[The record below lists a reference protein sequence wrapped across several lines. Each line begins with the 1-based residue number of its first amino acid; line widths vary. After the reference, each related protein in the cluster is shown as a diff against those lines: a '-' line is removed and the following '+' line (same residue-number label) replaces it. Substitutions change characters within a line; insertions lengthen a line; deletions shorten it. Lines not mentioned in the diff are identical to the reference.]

1 MVVLVV
7 GIAKRF
13 AKEKRRSKSKGKV
26 RNGYSFS
33 NAKSCE
39 KQQLGSGQQQHN
51 NRKKKRKKRQK
62 IPNTNAD
69 PRTPNAQG
77 SNLVNMHNMF
87 PLLDPPPSLLHL
99 LPLCLPCPF
108 LFATRRVLP
117 FAASY
122 PPFPPSISS
131 PRRDRRASRRFL
143 PLSSRAGM
151 CIASRVASDRL
162 PWSAQCEE

>member
-1 MVVLVV
+1 M

-13 AKEKRRSKSKGKV
+13 AKEKRRKKSKGKV

-51 NRKKKRKKRQK
+51 NRKKKNEKNDKKF
-62 IPNTNAD
+62 PT
-69 PRTPNAQG
+69 RTRIHARPTLKEAIW
-77 SNLVNMHNMF
+77 SICTTCF
-87 PLLDPPPSLLHL
+87 PYLTLPHPFFISSLFLSL
-99 LPLCLPCPF
+99 SPFCLPLVEHCPPQLP
-108 LFATRRVLP
+108 T
-117 FAASY
+117 
-122 PPFPPSISS
+122 PFPPSISS